1 MALSHT
7 LALQTMTT
15 PARPTTV
22 RFPELVDDALDAL
35 AEHYALDRSN
45 MLRFLVMEKARA
57 LGLVH
62 KADAPPPVASSPGSN
77 EPDASKPQEAPKPR
91 EARPPRLPRP
101 RGGGS

>member
-1 MALSHT
+1 MAVSHT
-7 LALQTMTT
+7 LALRTMTT
-15 PARPTTV
+15 ARPTTV

-62 KADAPPPVASSPGSN
+62 KGDVPPAPTSSPAAKPH
-77 EPDASKPQEAPKPR
+77 EVSKPHEAP
-91 EARPPRLPRP
+91 EVRPPRVPRL